1 MIDPRPMEEK
11 IASLTKEVV
20 NENGR
25 DYKIYRYGNLPLFK
39 IDVTTLNSF
48 PMTDAEKNRGIRL
61 CLEARLK
68 KNIWIGDILHFRC
81 DFL

>member
-11 IASLTKEVV
+11 IASLTKEAV

-25 DYKIYRYGNLPLFK
+25 DYIIYRYGNLPLFK
-39 IDVTTLNSF
+39 IDVTTYDSF
-48 PMTDAEKNRGIRL
+48 PLTVAEKNRGIRL

-68 KNIWIGDILHFRC
+68 KNIWMGDILHFRC

>member
-68 KNIWIGDILHFRC
+68 HNIWIGDILNFRC

>member
-11 IASLTKEVV
+11 LESLTVERV

-25 DYKIYRYGNLPLFK
+25 DYKIYRYGNLPLFR
-39 IDVTTLNSF
+39 IDITTLDSF
-48 PMTDAEKNRGIRL
+48 PLTDAEKNRGIRL

-68 KNIWIGDILHFRC
+68 NNIWIGDILCRC

>member
-11 IASLTKEVV
+11 IASLSIETV

-68 KNIWIGDILHFRC
+68 HNIWIGDILNFRC

>member
-1 MIDPRPMEEK
+1 MEEK
-11 IASLTKEVV
+11 IASLTKEAV

-25 DYKIYRYGNLPLFK
+25 DYIIYRYGNLPLFK
-39 IDVTTLNSF
+39 IDVTTYDSF
-48 PMTDAEKNRGIRL
+48 PLTVAEKNRGIRL

-68 KNIWIGDILHFRC
+68 KNIWIGDILCRC

>member
-11 IASLTKEVV
+11 LESLTVERV

-25 DYKIYRYGNLPLFK
+25 NYKIYRYGNLPLFK
-39 IDVTTLNSF
+39 IDITTLDSF
-48 PMTDAEKNRGIRL
+48 PLTDAEKSRGIRL
-61 CLEARLK
+61 CLEARLE
-68 KNIWIGDILHFRC
+68 KNIWIGDILNRY

>member
-11 IASLTKEVV
+11 LASLTVERV

-25 DYKIYRYGNLPLFK
+25 NYRVYRYGNLPLFR
-39 IDVTTLNSF
+39 IDLTTLDSF
-48 PMTDAEKNRGIRL
+48 PLTDSEKNRGIRL

-68 KNIWIGDILHFRC
+68 NNIWIGDIFNRC

>member
-11 IASLTKEVV
+11 IASLTVETV

-48 PMTDAEKNRGIRL
+48 PMTDVEKNRGIRL

-68 KNIWIGDILHFRC
+68 NNIWIGDIFCRC

>member
-11 IASLTKEVV
+11 LESLTVERV
-20 NENGR
+20 NANGR
-25 DYKIYRYGNLPLFK
+25 DYKIYRYGKLPLFK
-39 IDVTTLNSF
+39 IDNTTLDSF
-48 PMTDAEKNRGIRL
+48 PLTDAEKNRGIRL

-68 KNIWIGDILHFRC
+68 NNIWIGDILNRC